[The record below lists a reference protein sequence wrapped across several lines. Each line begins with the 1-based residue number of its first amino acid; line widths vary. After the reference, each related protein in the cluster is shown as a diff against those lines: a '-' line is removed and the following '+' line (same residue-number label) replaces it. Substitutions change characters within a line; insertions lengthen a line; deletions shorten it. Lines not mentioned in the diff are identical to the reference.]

1 MIRKDSF
8 TLENYK
14 KLFRSATA
22 YKPYLVSI
30 VYSLLA
36 ALVVAV
42 ICIVVARIVTKAK
55 HKYDKLFEP
64 FILIPWL
71 LPSTMIALGLMLTY
85 DEPRMLLADKVL
97 VATPII
103 LLFAYIIILNFNGLL
118 SEYDLSVFLY
128 HPSYQPLGIVIKLA
142 TDETATID
150 AQAMAFVYTVV
161 LMIISTIAL
170 WLGRYDGL
178 GKIKSF
184 FTKKKNGGKN

>member
-1 MIRKDSF
+1 MTIKTGVIRKDSF

-14 KLFRSATA
+14 KLFHSATA

-71 LPSTMIALGLMLTY
+71 RPSTMIALGLMLTY

-103 LLFAYIIILNFNGLL
+103 LLFAYFIIKIPFSYRMISAGFVGLDGNMEEAAQVL
-118 SEYDLSVFLY
+118 GVF
-128 HPSYQPLGIVIKLA
+128 
-142 TDETATID
+142 
-150 AQAMAFVYTVV
+150 
-161 LMIISTIAL
+161 
-170 WLGRYDGL
+170 
-178 GKIKSF
+178 F
-184 FTKKKNGGKN
+184 F

>member
-1 MIRKDSF
+1 M
-8 TLENYK
+8 
-14 KLFRSATA
+14 
-22 YKPYLVSI
+22 
-30 VYSLLA
+30 YSLLA

-103 LLFAYIIILNFNGLL
+103 LLFAYIILKFRFHT
-118 SEYDLSVFLY
+118 E
-128 HPSYQPLGIVIKLA
+128 
-142 TDETATID
+142 
-150 AQAMAFVYTVV
+150 
-161 LMIISTIAL
+161 
-170 WLGRYDGL
+170 
-178 GKIKSF
+178 
-184 FTKKKNGGKN
+184 